1 MFKNL
6 FQKSDPKALLNNENQ
21 RDVVLR
27 LMFEIAMSDGN
38 LDALELQLLK
48 KRAELISSEGLKASD
63 MIKQVIDESE
73 SSVSLY
79 PTVTK
84 INEEYSVD
92 QKKEVLKKLWEL
104 VAVDGIINHYEEN
117 LYFKIAELIKIK
129 RSQANQIKQETT

>member
-6 FQKSDPKALLNNENQ
+6 FRKSESKNLLNNDNQ

-38 LDALELQLLK
+38 LDKSELHLLK
-48 KRAELISSEGLKASD
+48 KRAELISPEGLKASD
-63 MIKQVIDESE
+63 MIKQVIEESQ

-84 INEEYSVD
+84 INEEYSVA
-92 QKKEVLKKLWEL
+92 QKKEVLNKLWEL
-104 VAVDGIINHYEEN
+104 VAVDGVINHYEEN
-117 LYFKIAELIKIK
+117 LYFKIADLIKIK
-129 RSQANQIKQETT
+129 RSQANQIKQEAT

>member
-6 FQKSDPKALLNNENQ
+6 FRKSESGDLLNNDKQ

-38 LDALELQLLK
+38 LDTSELQLLK
-48 KRAELISSEGLKASD
+48 KRAELISSVDLKPSD
-63 MIKQVIDESE
+63 MIKQVIEESQ

-104 VAVDGIINHYEEN
+104 VAVDGVINHYEEN

-129 RSQANQIKQETT
+129 RSQANQIKQEAT

>member
-6 FQKSDPKALLNNENQ
+6 FQKSKSKYPLNNENQ
-21 RDVVLR
+21 KDVVLR
-27 LMFEIAMSDGN
+27 LMFEIAMSDGK
-38 LDALELQLLK
+38 LDTSELQLLK
-48 KRAELISSEGLKASD
+48 SRAKLISPEGLNASD

-92 QKKEVLKKLWEL
+92 QKKEVLEKLWEL
-104 VAVDGIINHYEEN
+104 VTIDGIINHYEEN

-129 RSQANQIKQETT
+129 RSHANQIKQKAT

>member
-117 LYFKIAELIKIK
+117 LYFKIAELIKVK
-129 RSQANQIKQETT
+129 RPHANQIKQENS

>member
-6 FQKSDPKALLNNENQ
+6 FRKSESKNLPNDDNQ

-38 LDALELQLLK
+38 LDTSELQLLK
-48 KRAELISSEGLKASD
+48 KRAELISSVDLKPSD
-63 MIKQVIDESE
+63 MIKQVIEESQ

-104 VAVDGIINHYEEN
+104 VTVDGIINHYEEN

-129 RSQANQIKQETT
+129 RSHANQIKQKAT